1 MMRDVGR
8 GWWRQACAGSAA
20 DEKRGVSLPR
30 PCFSTTHAVAIQ
42 GGRATGAPW
51 PGRREGRRGGGNTRV
66 GWRRGKNKWP
76 PIPVGV
82 FFLAPNLKTHR
93 PARRPG
99 WWESCPC
106 LGARVVVGGEPARA
120 RRDGQFA
127 RGRALLAAVEMESE
141 GERGRGPRPAL
152 EGEATC
158 CFVYALTRAPSLS
171 LALSLS
177 TQRTW
182 WTHCPQSGAG
192 PPAGRGRGTQPWGA
206 GGHPAGR
213 EERGRPLGRRGGG
226 RGRAPRQPRRR
237 RGRPPAG
244 RPPPGE
250 CGVRALG
257 PGRGRACGGRRGV
270 SGRVTTRLSLS
281 SRCGGPKN
289 PSLASRFILGGG
301 GAPGAVGRGSFFTSH
316 TPANSRAPTHTP
328 THTHTHPTHSGGR
341 RPLGPSLSLPLSR
354 AQTTPH
360 FFSLARKNTHTTRTR
375 ASRAPLTR
383 PGGWASAWG

>member
-1 MMRDVGR
+1 MGGTR
-8 GWWRQACAGSAA
+8 GCAGGEGKTNGPQSLSA
-20 DEKRGVSLPR
+20 
-30 PCFSTTHAVAIQ
+30 F
-42 GGRATGAPW
+42 
-51 PGRREGRRGGGNTRV
+51 
-66 GWRRGKNKWP
+66 
-76 PIPVGV
+76 

-152 EGEATC
+152 EGEAAC

-171 LALSLS
+171 LALSFS

-206 GGHPAGR
+206 GGHLAGR
-213 EERGRPLGRRGGG
+213 EERGRPLGRRGGGG

-237 RGRPPAG
+237 RGRPPAR

-270 SGRVTTRLSLS
+270 SGRVTTRSLS
-281 SRCGGPKN
+281 SRVADKKPV
-289 PSLASRFILGGG
+289 SRQSFHFGG
-301 GAPGAVGRGSFFTSH
+301 GAR
-316 TPANSRAPTHTP
+316 PALLAAGPFLQASRRPTAAHP
-328 THTHTHPTHSGGR
+328 LTHPHNHTHPTHSGGR
-341 RPLGPSLSLPLSR
+341 RPLGPSLSLPLSLT
-354 AQTTPH
+354 QTTPH
-360 FFSLARKNTHTTRTR
+360 FFSLARKKTHTTRTR

-383 PGGWASAWG
+383 PWGWASAWGSTW